1 VGCLI
6 LVLGKHGQL
15 SQEFQAIN
23 NEEAIYISS
32 KELDVRKIDLIYP
45 LLKRYSPKILINF
58 TAYNFV
64 DQAEVEKNNVLIN
77 SLAIREMAKYCAAN
91 KIMLIH
97 ISSDY
102 VFDGFKGQYEETD
115 TPNPINAYGRAKLDG
130 ENHITRTCKK
140 YLILR
145 TSWLYSLY
153 GNNFL
158 TKVMAMQES
167 AESLKG
173 ADDLIGSPTSAKSLA
188 HAVHHI
194 IHLSKEGQIN
204 YGTYHFSNKGE
215 VSKYVF
221 MKKILEEL
229 SIIKGGDPKNISKAK
244 NADFKMSAK
253 RPYNTSLKS
262 NKFSENF
269 EYKIPLWDQEL
280 KLIMEQI

>member
-1 VGCLI
+1 MI

-23 NEEAIYISS
+23 TEEAIYLSS
-32 KELDVRKIDLIYP
+32 KELDLKNIDSIYP
-45 LLKRYSPKILINF
+45 LLKRYTPKILINF

-64 DQAEVEKNNVLIN
+64 DDAEVNEDNVLIN

-102 VFDGFKGQYEETD
+102 VFDGFKGQYDETD
-115 TPNPINAYGRAKLDG
+115 APNPINAYGRAKLDG
-130 ENHITRTCKK
+130 ENHITQICNQ

-158 TKVMAMQES
+158 TKVIAMQES

-173 ADDLIGSPTSAKSLA
+173 ADDLIGSPTSAQSLA
-188 HAVHHI
+188 HAVHHVI
-194 IHLSKEGQIN
+194 CLSNEMQIN
-204 YGTYHFSNKGE
+204 YGTYHFSNEGE
-215 VSKYVF
+215 VSKYIF

-229 SIIKGGDPKNISKAK
+229 CIIKGGNPKAISITK
-244 NADFKMSAK
+244 NADFKMAAK

-269 EYKIPLWDQEL
+269 KYKIPSWDQEL
-280 KLIMEQI
+280 KLIMEKI